1 MKNVLKLFAFVAVF
15 LFASC
20 GGTEP
25 KDLAEEAAGYL
36 QDKDFKSFVGLM
48 TDENDPEAN
57 KDQNMFI
64 GLIQDKMSK
73 EIDRN
78 EGISSYKIGKQVIDE
93 EKGKASVEVEFTYG
107 NGSSDKKKFKF
118 EKKEGKW
125 YLTM

>member
-1 MKNVLKLFAFVAVF
+1 MKNVFKLFALVAVF

-20 GGTEP
+20 GGSEP
-25 KDLAEEAAGYL
+25 KDLAEDAAGYL
-36 QDKDFKSFVGLM
+36 QDKDFQSFVALM

-57 KDQNMFI
+57 KDQAMFI

-73 EIDRN
+73 ELDRK
-78 EGISSYKIGKQVIDE
+78 EGIASYKVGKQVIDE

-107 NGSSDKKKFKF
+107 DGSTDKDKFKF
-118 EKKEGKW
+118 EKREGKW